1 MANKVSTAGLGAA
14 LGLAALLG
22 SVTAGRADPLAALP
36 PVIGATELIVSDEL
50 TGLGLRGFDAVSY
63 FLGTP
68 RAGEAAL
75 ELLWSGVVW
84 RFANEGNRAAFA
96 RDPKVYA
103 PRLGGYDPSAAA
115 EGALVAA
122 DPAVF
127 VVGERLYLFRNE
139 TSRARFLAEPS
150 IEARAEARW
159 PELSRGLVQP

>member
-1 MANKVSTAGLGAA
+1 MAAVRAA
-14 LGLAALLG
+14 VAAAALLG
-22 SVTAGRADPLAALP
+22 SAAGRADPIAALP
-36 PVIGATELIVSDEL
+36 PVVGATQAFVSDEL
-50 TGLGLRGFDAVSY
+50 TGLGLRGFDPISY

-68 RAGEAAL
+68 RAGEAGI

-84 RFANEGNRAAFA
+84 RFANEANRAAFA
-96 RDPKVYA
+96 RDPKLYA

-127 VVGERLYLFRNE
+127 LVRGERLYLFRNE
-139 TSRARFLAEPS
+139 ASRARFLAEPS

-159 PELSRGLVQP
+159 PELRRGLVQP